1 MDIFHPAEIMGKYSL
16 GLGKCIKQF
25 SASDSLNDSL
35 TSDYAFHFQVCD
47 NNYYRRVAKPFS
59 TSTTVGIDGW
69 QKQQLASYTSNITR
83 FEKNASKI
91 CQMWSE

>member
-69 QKQQLASYTSNITR
+69 QKQQQR
-83 FEKNASKI
+83 FLYLQHHTIWKNASKI